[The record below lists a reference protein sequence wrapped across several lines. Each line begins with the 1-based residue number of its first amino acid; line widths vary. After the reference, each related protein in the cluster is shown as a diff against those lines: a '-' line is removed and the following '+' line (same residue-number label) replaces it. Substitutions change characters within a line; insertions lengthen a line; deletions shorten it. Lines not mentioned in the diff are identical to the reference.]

1 MSPLSISG
9 EVDDVALKRLE
20 NELLFLIERDE
31 VKHGL
36 NRVRPL
42 LVAAYLD
49 EMLLNN
55 REDEQPLL
63 AGATRK

>member
-1 MSPLSISG
+1 MSALSISG
-9 EVDDVALKRLE
+9 EVDDVPLKCFE
-20 NELLFLIERDE
+20 NELLFLVKCDE

-49 EMLLNN
+49 EMLLND
-55 REDEQPLL
+55 REDEEPLVTG
-63 AGATRK
+63 AG